1 MRVLHAAYSLG
12 IGGIESWLIE
22 LLRQIRRQGKRGVT
36 FDFYLSEPGGC
47 FEEEARSY
55 GCTIY
60 YAPKLTKVQKGL
72 ELFGLYHPYG
82 GLEAL
87 LKKERYD
94 VFHTH
99 SVHSGGLQARA
110 AARACVPVRV
120 VHCHCSRYN
129 ENDRPPAGFKG
140 KMRYRRFL
148 RENIPEILR
157 YATAITPCSSNAA
170 RFLLGDNWRDYPQCR
185 VIFCGMSTERY
196 RNITCKRAEVRA
208 RYGFSDENLV
218 VGNAGRMGSLL
229 KNQPLLIDIFGELY
243 RRNPR
248 CRLFLAGDG
257 TLRPQFMQHA
267 KEKGL
272 ESVVLFPGYCDSAPL
287 MTSCFDL
294 FALPSLAGEGL
305 PVVGMEATAGG
316 LFTVCS
322 DVITP
327 DFTETFPDRVR
338 TVSLRA
344 PLAEWADALE
354 EGFAKKLTLEEG
366 CRLLEASPF
375 SIRSS
380 LEALLDVYQTAR

>member
-22 LLRQIRRQGKRGVT
+22 LLRQIRRQGKRDLT
-36 FDFYLSEPGGC
+36 FDFYLSSPGGC
-47 FEEEARSY
+47 YEEEARSY
-55 GCTIY
+55 GCKIC
-60 YAPKLTKVQKGL
+60 YAPKLTKIQKGL
-72 ELFGLYHPYG
+72 ELFGLYRPYG
-82 GLEAL
+82 ELEAL

-94 VFHTH
+94 VFHSH
-99 SVHSGGLQARA
+99 SVHSGGFQARA
-110 AARACVPVRV
+110 AARAGVPVRV

-129 ENDRPPAGFKG
+129 ENDRPPASFKG
-140 KMRYRRFL
+140 KMRYRAFL
-148 RENIPEILR
+148 RENVPNILR

-170 RFLLGDNWRDYPQCR
+170 RFLLGDNWRDCQKCR

-196 RNITCKRAEVRA
+196 RNITHSRAEVRA
-208 RYGFSDENLV
+208 RYGLGEEAKV
-218 VGNAGRMGSLL
+218 VGHAGRMGSGV
-229 KNQPLLIDIFGELY
+229 KNHKFLIDIFGELY
-243 RRNPR
+243 HTDKRW
-248 CRLFLAGDG
+248 RLLLAGDG
-257 TLRPQFMQHA
+257 SLRPEFMRYA
-267 KEKGL
+267 KQRGL
-272 ESVVLFPGYCDSAPL
+272 ESVVLFPGYCDSGPL
-287 MTSCFDL
+287 MTSCFDVH
-294 FALPSLAGEGL
+294 ALPSISEGL
-305 PVVGMEATAGG
+305 PIAGMEATAGG

-322 DVITP
+322 DVITT
-327 DFTETFPDRVR
+327 DFTETFPDRVK